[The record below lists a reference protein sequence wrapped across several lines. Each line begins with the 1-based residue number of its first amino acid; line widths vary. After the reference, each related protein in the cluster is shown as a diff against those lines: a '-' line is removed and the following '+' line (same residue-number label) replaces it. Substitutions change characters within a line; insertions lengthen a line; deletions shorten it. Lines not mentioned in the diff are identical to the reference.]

1 MISKTAQESANKN
14 EPAKGSKKKVEP
26 PRSFERTKQFKS
38 DWTDAQRSGKQDMNR
53 VKEAMLLLIENS
65 GPLPAEWLDHELT
78 GNKWKGCREL
88 HVKGD
93 LLLVYMADR
102 EMVTFVRLG
111 THNQLFGR

>member
-1 MISKTAQESANKN
+1 
-14 EPAKGSKKKVEP
+14 
-26 PRSFERTKQFKS
+26 
-38 DWTDAQRSGKQDMNR
+38 MNR

-93 LLLVYMADR
+93 LLLVYMADS